1 MLRCLIAMST
11 IQRKGRS
18 SLEDQK
24 HVEMLLATPLWARF
38 SMESY
43 ERMRKRTLG
52 QFIPTKLAAGRR
64 FGGCKLTP
72 MGKPCRR
79 LEMLGQAAEKF
90 MGGDAGQLL
99 LPFCKAVRQE
109 SLIDYVL
116 CSLFFLGWIQHYML
130 SQEAYGQLTTLI
142 MSRRAP
148 VRDLLTHH

>member
-1 MLRCLIAMST
+1 MATNVALFDCDVDH
-11 IQRKGRS
+11 QRKGRS

-90 MGGDAGQLL
+90 MGEMQASSCFHSAKPCDK
-99 LPFCKAVRQE
+99 KA
-109 SLIDYVL
+109 S
-116 CSLFFLGWIQHYML
+116 
-130 SQEAYGQLTTLI
+130 LTT
-142 MSRRAP
+142 SY
-148 VRDLLTHH
+148 VVFSF